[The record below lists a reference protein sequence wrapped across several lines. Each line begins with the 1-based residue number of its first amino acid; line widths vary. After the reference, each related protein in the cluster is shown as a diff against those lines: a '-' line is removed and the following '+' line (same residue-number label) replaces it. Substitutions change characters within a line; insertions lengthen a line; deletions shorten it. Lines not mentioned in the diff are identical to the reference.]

1 MDNIPTQRK
10 RLMMDPTEFWSSQF
24 ASLRPSTPGPSAVNG
39 RSSSVDLDDP
49 LLSASPSQLNAP
61 EKSESRQPRL
71 AVVLKSPKHSHQYSW
86 PEADGNGHE
95 RNTSAPPKAN
105 RQNIATGVSSGTCI
119 NLEANANT
127 SSPTKVTNQAILSG
141 IRNRGNIIKTNTKAD
156 SSAST

>member
-24 ASLRPSTPGPSAVNG
+24 GPLRPSTPGPSAVNG

-86 PEADGNGHE
+86 SEVDGDVHE
-95 RNTSAPPKAN
+95 TNASAPPKTN
-105 RQNIATGVSSGTCI
+105 RQNTTTGASNEAVI
-119 NLEANANT
+119 NDEANANA
-127 SSPTKVTNQAILSG
+127 SSPTKVTNKAILSG
-141 IRNRGNIIKTNTKAD
+141 IRSGVIIKTSTKAN

>member
-24 ASLRPSTPGPSAVNG
+24 ASLRPSTPAPSAVNR

-61 EKSESRQPRL
+61 EKNESRQPRL
-71 AVVLKSPKHSHQYSW
+71 AVVLKSPKRSHQYSW
-86 PEADGNGHE
+86 SEADSNGHE

-105 RQNIATGVSSGTCI
+105 RQNTTTGASNGTGI
-119 NLEANANT
+119 NAEANANT
-127 SSPTKVTNQAILSG
+127 SSPAKVANQVILSG
-141 IRNRGNIIKTNTKAD
+141 ICSRGDIIKTSKVNSNTF
-156 SSAST
+156 T